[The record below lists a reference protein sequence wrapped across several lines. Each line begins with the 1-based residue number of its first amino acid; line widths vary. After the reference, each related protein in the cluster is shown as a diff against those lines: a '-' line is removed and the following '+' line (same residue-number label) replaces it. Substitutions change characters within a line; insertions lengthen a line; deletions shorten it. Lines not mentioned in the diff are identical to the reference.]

1 MRRHYH
7 LVVATVLAAL
17 VLVSSCSKETPPQ
30 ETAADYDVIIRHGT
44 VYDGSGDDPYYAD
57 VAITGDRIATIG
69 VLDDKTATLEI
80 DATGKAVAPGF
91 INMLSWAVES
101 LLEDGRA
108 MSDVHQGVTL
118 EIMGEGSSMGPL
130 NAAMRAE
137 LQERQDDIRYDVSW
151 NTLGEY
157 LDLLVERGVS
167 VNVAS
172 YVGAGT
178 VRIHE
183 VGYDNR
189 RATPAELARMQ
200 ELVRTAMREG
210 ALGVGSS
217 LIYAPDN
224 FADTDELIALVSAAA
239 EFGGAYISH
248 IRSEGNRLEEA
259 VQELIKI
266 ASLSG
271 APAEIYHLKA
281 SGKNNWHKLGNVF
294 DMIESARAVGLR
306 ISADMYT
313 YAAGATGLD
322 ATMPLWVQ
330 EGGHNAWVERLKDPD
345 IRNRVAAEM
354 EQDSNDWE
362 NFLQQ
367 AGAENILF
375 LEFRNKDLR
384 PLIGK
389 TLQEVA
395 DERGMSPAE
404 TAIDLVIEDDSRVG
418 AAFTLMSEFNVSRK
432 AAQPWVSFGS
442 DAAAPA
448 AEGVFLNSSPHPRAY
463 GTFARVIR
471 RFVRDESLIS
481 LQEAVRRMT
490 SLPAFNTGIRGRGL
504 LAPNYYADVI
514 VFDPAEIYDYATF
527 EQPHQYAGGVEQVF
541 VNGVQ
546 VLRDGEHTGAK
557 PGKVVRGPGWSGW
570 PNNATASRQ

>member
-1 MRRHYH
+1 MTNLSRS
-7 LVVATVLAAL
+7 LLG
-17 VLVSSCSKETPPQ
+17 VLVPALALTASCSGEAPAPK
-30 ETAADYDVIIRHGT
+30 AADYDVIIRHGT
-44 VYDGSGDDPYYAD
+44 IYDGSGDEPYLAD
-57 VAITGDRIATIG
+57 IAIDGDRIAAIG
-69 VLDDKTATLEI
+69 VLNEATATHDI

-101 LLEDGRA
+101 LIQDGRA

-130 NAAMRAE
+130 NEAMRKE
-137 LQERQDDIRYDVSW
+137 KQERQDDIRYDVSW

-157 LDLLVERGVS
+157 LDYLVERGVS
-167 VNVAS
+167 VNLAS
-172 YVGAGT
+172 YIGAGT

-189 RATPAELARMQ
+189 RATPEELARMQ

-224 FADTDELIALVSAAA
+224 FADTDELVALASAAA
-239 EFGGAYISH
+239 EHGGAYISH

-266 ASLSG
+266 SSLSG

-294 DMIESARAVGLR
+294 EMIESARAAGLR
-306 ISADMYT
+306 ISANMYT
-313 YAAGATGLD
+313 YSAGATGLD
-322 ATMPLWVQ
+322 ATMPLWVK
-330 EGGHNAWVERLKDPD
+330 EGGHDAWLARLKDPEM
-345 IRNRVAAEM
+345 RARVIAEM
-354 EQDSNDWE
+354 QQDSNDWE
-362 NFLQQ
+362 NFYVQ
-367 AGAENILF
+367 AGPQNIRF
-375 LEFRNKDLR
+375 LGFRNEKLR
-384 PLIGK
+384 PLIGR

-395 DERGMSPAE
+395 DERGQLPAE
-404 TAIDLVIEDDSRVG
+404 LAVDLVIEDNSRVDT
-418 AAFTLMSEFNVSRK
+418 AFTLMSEYNVSRK

-463 GTFARVIR
+463 GTFARVIS
-471 RFVRDESLIS
+471 RFVRDESLMP
-481 LQEAVRRMT
+481 LQEAIRRMT

-504 LAPNYYADVI
+504 LAPDYYADVV
-514 VFDPAEIYDYATF
+514 VFDPGEVQDYATF
-527 EQPHQYAGGVEQVF
+527 DNPHQYAGGVEQVF
-541 VNGVQ
+541 VNGIQ
-546 VLRDGEHTGAK
+546 VLKDGEHTGAK
-557 PGKVVRGPGWSGW
+557 PGRVVRGPGWSGW
-570 PNNATASRQ
+570 PNNAPPPQ